1 MNEHEPGCRSHWWGW
16 GRPPSTSWWTC
27 SHPKVARPSFNSRKL
42 HFTLK
47 TPEFET
53 SLNLFHIVNKYIT
66 QGWLVISKSNR
77 WHHCFG
83 WFLCFY
89 TWVQESRVQGRR
101 ELEQSRKVRSEK
113 PSNMRNKKTII
124 LSAPPQSGPCSRFF
138 PDMRLQGHIPPGTQA
153 RCFARYPTTAWATF
167 SPPCRPCCLRLHRRP
182 P

>member
-1 MNEHEPGCRSHWWGW
+1 MNEREPGCRSHWWGW

-27 SHPKVARPSFNSRKL
+27 WRPKVARPSFNSRKL

-53 SLNLFHIVNKYIT
+53 SLNLFHIVNTYIT
-66 QGWLVISKSNR
+66 QGWLVISKLNG
-77 WHHCFG
+77 WHH
-83 WFLCFY
+83 
-89 TWVQESRVQGRR
+89 WVIFMLLHLSPRVPSTREARIRTKQKSPVRKAFKHES
-101 ELEQSRKVRSEK
+101 
-113 PSNMRNKKTII
+113 NIKTII
-124 LSAPPQSGPCSRFF
+124 VSAPPQSGPCSRFF